1 MTSGV
6 YSGCIIDADGRL
18 ECWGVGTSY
27 QHGVG
32 STSTRSTPI
41 TVASH
46 IEFSKVESG
55 FYHVCGID
63 VDLQLWCWGRGGLGQ
78 IGVGSNNDAAYPVHI
93 DAFAEGVLQTS
104 LSGERTCAL
113 TLSRQVYCWG
123 SNSDGEIDRSGVSS
137 YNIPRHVQSL
147 SNLTV
152 ESISAA
158 QDHTCAILD
167 NGSTVCWG
175 QPSQGAMGDNAV
187 SVTSEELRWPLLPSS
202 KRAVAISSG
211 FLHTCT
217 LMDDASVYCWGS
229 NQYGQVGSGSTTN
242 QPVPVEVLSSTDNV
256 VGISLDNAHSC
267 AWLANGTGMC
277 WGYNADYRLGIGNTT
292 NMPVPTQVLDHSSNA
307 LPDKRIIH
315 MDAGFANSCAMYY
328 DGSISCWGRSHN
340 SLYGNGDGANS
351 NRVAPVSF
359 VSGFSPT
366 GSMYAGSSSLS
377 FVEGRPSS
385 LALHAVGW
393 GGEIALS
400 SPLPTGL
407 FVNVSNGT
415 MEYDGSSFQPTNI
428 VFSVTDS
435 FGTR

>member
-93 DAFAEGVLQTS
+93 GAFAEGVLQTS

-137 YNIPRHVQSL
+137 YNIPRHVQSV

-211 FLHTCT
+211 FFTH
-217 LMDDASVYCWGS
+217 
-229 NQYGQVGSGSTTN
+229 
-242 QPVPVEVLSSTDNV
+242 
-256 VGISLDNAHSC
+256 
-267 AWLANGTGMC
+267 
-277 WGYNADYRLGIGNTT
+277 
-292 NMPVPTQVLDHSSNA
+292 
-307 LPDKRIIH
+307 
-315 MDAGFANSCAMYY
+315 
-328 DGSISCWGRSHN
+328 
-340 SLYGNGDGANS
+340 
-351 NRVAPVSF
+351 AP
-359 VSGFSPT
+359 
-366 GSMYAGSSSLS
+366 
-377 FVEGRPSS
+377 
-385 LALHAVGW
+385 
-393 GGEIALS
+393 
-400 SPLPTGL
+400 
-407 FVNVSNGT
+407 
-415 MEYDGSSFQPTNI
+415 
-428 VFSVTDS
+428 
-435 FGTR
+435 